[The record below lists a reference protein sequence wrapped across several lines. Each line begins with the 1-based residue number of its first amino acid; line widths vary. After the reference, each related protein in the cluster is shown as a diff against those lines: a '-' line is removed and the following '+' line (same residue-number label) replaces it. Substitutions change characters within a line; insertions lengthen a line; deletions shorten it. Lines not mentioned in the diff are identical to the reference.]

1 MADND
6 TTQNDSDPELVGML
20 AEFENPDDLVSA
32 AQRVREAGFTR
43 TDAYSPFPVH
53 GLDEAMAIRPTLLPW
68 LVLGAGLGGG
78 AVAIAGQWWTNAVD
92 YPFLISGKPMFSLPA
107 NIPVAYEVIILLSA
121 FAAFFGMLALNG
133 LPRLANPLFR
143 APRFVRAT
151 TDRFF
156 LSIDAKDPK
165 FNAEETRSLLSSVG
179 AVNVEGCLETSEG
192 RHLPRFLFVGLL
204 VVGVVALI
212 PPLLIAKMRVTKS
225 DQPRWHTF
233 IDMDYQPKYKPQNA
247 TNLFKG
253 VPIAGTVARGEL
265 QEDDRLYRG
274 LERPLTAAEEA
285 ANDDKKPWVNV
296 IPLPVTDELMLR
308 GRQRFNIYCS
318 TCHGLAGEGDGLVS
332 KRAMELQ
339 QGTWIPV
346 VSLQS
351 EPVRMQAVGQLFNT
365 ITHGVRTMPGYGS
378 QIPVEDRW
386 AIVLYLRALQRTQNA
401 TPEDVPADV
410 LETLRDLK

>member
-1 MADND
+1 MVDND
-6 TTQNDSDPELVGML
+6 IAQNDSEPEVVGLL
-20 AEFENPDDLVSA
+20 AEFESPDDLVSA
-32 AQRVREAGFTR
+32 AKQVRESGYTR
-43 TDAYSPFPVH
+43 TDAFSPFPVH
-53 GLDEAMAIRPTLLPW
+53 GLDEAMAIRPTVLPW

-78 AVAIAGQWWTNAVD
+78 AAAIAGQWWTNAVD
-92 YPFLISGKPMFSLPA
+92 YPFLISGKPPFSLPA

-143 APRFVRAT
+143 VPRFVRAT

-165 FNAEETRSLLSSVG
+165 FNADETRSLLSSAG
-179 AVNVEGCLETSEG
+179 AVNVESCSETSEG
-192 RHLPRFLFVGLL
+192 KRLPRFLFIGLA
-204 VVGVVALI
+204 VAGAVALI
-212 PPLLIAKMRVTKS
+212 PPLMIAKARLTKS
-225 DQPRWHTF
+225 GEPRWHTF

-247 TNLFKG
+247 TTLFKG
-253 VPIAGTVARGEL
+253 VPVAGTVARGEL

-274 LERPLTAAEEA
+274 LERPLTAEEA
-285 ANDDKKPWVNV
+285 GKDEEKPWVTT
-296 IPLPVTDELMLR
+296 IPLPVTDELMLH
-308 GRQRFNIYCS
+308 GRQRYNIYCS
-318 TCHGLAGEGDGLVS
+318 TCHGLSGEGDGLVS

-339 QGTWIPV
+339 QGTWLPA

-351 EPVRMQAVGQLFNT
+351 EPVRQQAAGQLFNT
-365 ITHGVRTMPGYGS
+365 ITHGVRKMPGYGS
-378 QIPVEDRW
+378 QIQVEDRW